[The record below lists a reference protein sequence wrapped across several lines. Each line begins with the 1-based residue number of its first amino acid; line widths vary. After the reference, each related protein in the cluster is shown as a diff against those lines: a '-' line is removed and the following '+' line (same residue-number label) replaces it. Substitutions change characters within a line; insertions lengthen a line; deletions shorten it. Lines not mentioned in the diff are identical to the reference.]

1 MNKPDWARPHW
12 QRDAQQALLVYFVFG
27 AFAEAPKLESLAFG
41 LSLPAGFALRR
52 MPRASFLQWQG
63 NPLRGG
69 LGESLRADDPDTFE
83 LANRAFACL
92 VLRGEIADAPTL
104 DYLRSAL
111 AVQGTLFD
119 AGAVAIVDPQMLEI
133 FSAARW
139 RERYVGASASDPR
152 RHVLIL
158 QQKEPDGGA
167 WIKTHGMRKFA
178 RPDVSIRDVP
188 ARAVQ
193 SAGAVAARLVE
204 LQARGMRFG
213 DDSKVEVEGVP
224 GGLTV
229 KRGGT
234 LDDPEFNNTHL
245 ELRWPAA

>member
-1 MNKPDWARPHW
+1 MGEPDWTRPHW

-41 LSLPAGFALRR
+41 LALPAGFTLRR

-69 LGESLRADDPDTFE
+69 LGESLRADDPETFE
-83 LANRAFACL
+83 AASQAFACL
-92 VLRGEIADAPTL
+92 VLRGEIDDAPTL
-104 DYLRSAL
+104 DYLRGAL
-111 AVQGTLFD
+111 AVQGALLD

-139 RERYVGASASDPR
+139 RGRYAGAGASEPR

-158 QQKEPDGGA
+158 QQKESSGGA

-188 ARAVQ
+188 TAAVQ

-204 LQARGMRFG
+204 LEARGVRFG
-213 DDSKVEVEGVP
+213 DASKIEVEGAS
-224 GGLTV
+224 GGLAV
-229 KRGGT
+229 RRGGT

-245 ELRWPAA
+245 ELRWPRA